1 MDKINGST
9 FMKRNILLILICM
22 GCLKASPGTSY
33 QYGYSARSVS
43 LSSAMVADTY
53 HTLQSFSNPALLNQC
68 TGQNYAIS
76 YFVMSLDRSLQTFY
90 YSRKLAGNA
99 GLSAAI
105 LRTSVGKFMGKDYFN
120 NPTNELSNSD
130 YYGLLSF
137 GLGSKKGSGIGISMR
152 IHYSNLYVNESH
164 IDKYTGTSITV
175 DFGGVYSMNSKIRL
189 GFKIQNFFN
198 PYINWDVNRGDGLSH
213 AYDESYPLI
222 VSIGSRVKLWEQSNF
237 LIQKDLYF
245 LNTNNKSYK
254 DFFKLGYEHFI
265 YDVIALRIGIQTEKK
280 LSLGFGYKFNINQL
294 PLSLDYAVDLGS
306 ENEGVSHLFT
316 WSVEL

>member
-1 MDKINGST
+1 
-9 FMKRNILLILICM
+9 M
-22 GCLKASPGTSY
+22 GCLKASPGASY

-53 HTLQSFSNPALLNQC
+53 HAMQSFSNPALLNQC
-68 TGQNYAIS
+68 AGQNYAIS
-76 YFVMSLDRSLQTFY
+76 YFAMSLDRSLQTFY

-105 LRTSVGKFMGKDYFN
+105 LRTSVGEFMGKDYFN

-137 GLGSKKGSGIGISMR
+137 GLGSKKGSGVGISMR

-175 DFGGVYSMNSKIRL
+175 DFGGVYSMNSNIRL

-213 AYDESYPLI
+213 TYDESYPLI
-222 VSIGSRVKLWEQSNF
+222 VSIGSKVKLWEKSNF
-237 LIQKDLYF
+237 LIQKDLFF
-245 LNTNNKSYK
+245 LNIDSDSYK
-254 DFFKLGYEHFI
+254 DFFKIGYEHFI
-265 YDVIALRIGIQTEKK
+265 YDVIALRAGIQTETKV
-280 LSLGFGYKFNINQL
+280 SLGFGYKFNINQL
-294 PLSLDYAVDLGS
+294 PISLDYAVDLGS

-316 WSVEL
+316 WSVGL

>member
-1 MDKINGST
+1 
-9 FMKRNILLILICM
+9 MKRNILLILICM
-22 GCLKASPGTSY
+22 GCLKASPGASY

-105 LRTSVGKFMGKDYFN
+105 LRTSVGEFMGKDYFN

-137 GLGSKKGSGIGISMR
+137 GLGSKQGSGFGISMR

-189 GFKIQNFFN
+189 GFKIQNLLN

-213 AYDESYPLI
+213 TYDESYPLI
-222 VSIGSRVKLWEQSNF
+222 VSIGSRIKLWEQSNF

-245 LNTNNKSYK
+245 LNTNHNSYK

-316 WSVEL
+316 WSVGL

>member
-1 MDKINGST
+1 
-9 FMKRNILLILICM
+9 MKRNILLILICM

-245 LNTNNKSYK
+245 LNTKNKSYK

-316 WSVEL
+316 WSVGL

>member
-1 MDKINGST
+1 
-9 FMKRNILLILICM
+9 MKRNILLILICM
-22 GCLKASPGTSY
+22 GCLKASPGASY

-105 LRTSVGKFMGKDYFN
+105 LRTSVGEFMGKDYFN

-137 GLGSKKGSGIGISMR
+137 GLGSKQGSGFGISMR

-175 DFGGVYSMNSKIRL
+175 DFGGAYSMNSKIRL
-189 GFKIQNFFN
+189 GFKIQNLLN

-213 AYDESYPLI
+213 TYDESYPLI
-222 VSIGSRVKLWEQSNF
+222 VSIGSRIKLWEQSNF

-245 LNTNNKSYK
+245 LNTNNNSYK

-306 ENEGVSHLFT
+306 KNEGISHLFT
-316 WSVEL
+316 WSFGL

>member
-1 MDKINGST
+1 
-9 FMKRNILLILICM
+9 M
-22 GCLKASPGTSY
+22 GCLKASPGASY

-53 HTLQSFSNPALLNQC
+53 HAMQSFSNPALLNQC
-68 TGQNYAIS
+68 AGQNYAIS
-76 YFVMSLDRSLQTFY
+76 YFAMSLDRSLQTFY

-105 LRTSVGKFMGKDYFN
+105 LRTSVGEFMGKDYFN

-137 GLGSKKGSGIGISMR
+137 GLGSKKGSGVGISMR

-164 IDKYTGTSITV
+164 IDKYTGTSITI

-189 GFKIQNFFN
+189 GFKIQNFLN
-198 PYINWDVNRGDGLSH
+198 PYINWDVNRGDGLSNT
-213 AYDESYPLI
+213 YDESYPLI
-222 VSIGSRVKLWEQSNF
+222 VSIGSKVKLWEKSNF
-237 LIQKDLYF
+237 LIQKDLFF
-245 LNTNNKSYK
+245 LNIDSDSYK
-254 DFFKLGYEHFI
+254 DFFKIGYEHFI
-265 YDVIALRIGIQTEKK
+265 YDVIALRAGIQTETKV
-280 LSLGFGYKFNINQL
+280 SLGFGYKFNINQL
-294 PLSLDYAVDLGS
+294 PISLDYAVDLGS

-316 WSVEL
+316 WSVGL

>member
-1 MDKINGST
+1 
-9 FMKRNILLILICM
+9 MKRNILLILICM
-22 GCLKASPGTSY
+22 GCLKASPGASY

-105 LRTSVGKFMGKDYFN
+105 LRTSVGEFMGKDYFN

-137 GLGSKKGSGIGISMR
+137 GLGSKQGSGFGISMR

-189 GFKIQNFFN
+189 GFKIQNLLN

-213 AYDESYPLI
+213 TYDESYPLI
-222 VSIGSRVKLWEQSNF
+222 VSIGSRIKLWEQSNF

-245 LNTNNKSYK
+245 LNTNHNSYK

-316 WSVEL
+316 WSIGL